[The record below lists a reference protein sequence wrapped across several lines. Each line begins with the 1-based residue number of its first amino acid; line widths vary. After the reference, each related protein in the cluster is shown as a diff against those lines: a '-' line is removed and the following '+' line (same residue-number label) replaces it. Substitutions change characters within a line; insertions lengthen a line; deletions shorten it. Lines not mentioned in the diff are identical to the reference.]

1 MSIVKMKRLRVIG
14 FAEERND
21 LLQQLLHLGCVE
33 ISEPEDKVTDPEWTA
48 LLRRDTSA
56 LSQRKA
62 EASALTSA
70 LQALFGR
77 EQAERQPGQPVA
89 LGGPGSASGAA
100 RHRPHPA
107 DAGHHPRGLGC

>member
-14 FAEERND
+14 FAEERDD

-70 LQALFGR
+70 LEALDKY
-77 EQAERQPGQPVA
+77 APVKK
-89 LGGPGSASGAA
+89 
-100 RHRPHPA
+100 
-107 DAGHHPRGLGC
+107 GLFTKRKPLSLIHI